1 MCIKKRFIKLK
12 RMRIEREREIKK
24 YFTFIIQQDI
34 NLQKVKD
41 YLLSL

>member
-12 RMRIEREREIKK
+12 RMRIERE
-24 YFTFIIQQDI
+24 TFIIQQDI